1 MTNLVIK
8 ENPNAELDFL
18 RFQVGLTESRP
29 LQLPLF
35 AELSDGVET
44 YRIIGYEDAKY
55 ERVQIFH
62 LKGFGPTLK
71 EAQAMAG
78 MANVAADKEQVS
90 A

>member
-1 MTNLVIK
+1 MTNFVIK
-8 ENPNAELDFL
+8 ENPNAELNFL
-18 RFQVGLTESRP
+18 RFQVGLRESRP
-29 LQLPLF
+29 FQVPVF
-35 AELSDGVET
+35 EKTQDGIES
-44 YRIIGYEDAKY
+44 YRVIGYSDSDR
-55 ERVQIFH
+55 ERVLTFH